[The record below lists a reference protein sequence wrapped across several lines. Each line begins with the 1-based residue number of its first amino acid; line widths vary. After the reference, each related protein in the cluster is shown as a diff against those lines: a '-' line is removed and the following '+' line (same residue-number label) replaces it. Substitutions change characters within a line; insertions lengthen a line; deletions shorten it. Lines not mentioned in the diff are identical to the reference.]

1 MSYKICVEKNF
12 DYTPIDP
19 TNNARARRGTVE
31 EPPMHSLDK
40 VRSIAEN
47 SGDCFELGRHLT
59 RMCNEV
65 EQLREQLAK
74 LAEVA
79 NHCPDCDPEI
89 QAIIERHLSKQPLE
103 H

>member
-1 MSYKICVEKNF
+1 M
-12 DYTPIDP
+12 P
-19 TNNARARRGTVE
+19 
-31 EPPMHSLDK
+31 SLDK

-65 EQLREQLAK
+65 EQLNEQLAK

-79 NHCPDCDPEI
+79 RHCPNCDPEI
-89 QAIIERHLSKQPLE
+89 QALIERHSSTQPRE

>member
-1 MSYKICVEKNF
+1 M
-12 DYTPIDP
+12 P
-19 TNNARARRGTVE
+19 
-31 EPPMHSLDK
+31 SLDK
-40 VRSIAEN
+40 IRSIAES

-65 EQLREQLAK
+65 EQLREQLTQ

-79 NHCPDCDPEI
+79 RHCPDSDPEI
-89 QAIIERHLSKQPLE
+89 QALIERHAPNQPRE

>member
-1 MSYKICVEKNF
+1 M
-12 DYTPIDP
+12 P
-19 TNNARARRGTVE
+19 
-31 EPPMHSLDK
+31 SLDK
-40 VRSIAEN
+40 IRNIAES

-65 EQLREQLAK
+65 EQLREQMGR

-79 NHCPDCDPEI
+79 RHCPDCDPEV
-89 QAIIERHLSKQPLE
+89 QALIERYAPQQPRE

>member
-1 MSYKICVEKNF
+1 M
-12 DYTPIDP
+12 P
-19 TNNARARRGTVE
+19 
-31 EPPMHSLDK
+31 SLEK

-65 EQLREQLAK
+65 EQLREQARK

-79 NHCPDCDPEI
+79 RHCPDADPEI
-89 QAIIERHLSKQPLE
+89 QALIERHAPTNARG